1 MPINPALLSWSLH
14 ALTNRHGTERPK
26 SRYIAATGP
35 LHTRAHLGMTR
46 AELSRCSE
54 ECTGHAGD
62 RAQIGTRVPERVKLR
77 ADRRHGPPAARR
89 SSLCPSRGWPRL
101 DEEPVKACRADLRV
115 RPEPVTLD
123 PRRRAPS
130 GRAADDRGAED
141 RGAGE
146 LAPPLLGVV
155 LSVAGHDE
163 VLVSVDELAHDVE
176 VPRVHRGLGEYAEDD
191 LARVGHRIAAEDL
204 RRRPPARR
212 RVEVDRGEHLV
223 AEGDALP
230 VDLDGLCARH
240 GLRRPPVV
248 QVGDGL
254 GVTAEIQ
261 NISSSKMRWLSNWVI
276 DQPEGLP
283 AAPGRAGRGWA
294 VRPPG
299 EGGRRSSVDRVQS
312 ARRAAHGRCRGA
324 RRAGRSP
331 RRGAAPRRG
340 HC

>member
-35 LHTRAHLGMTR
+35 LHTRAHLGMSR

-62 RAQIGTRVPERVKLR
+62 RAQIGTRVPERVKLMAAGMRVCRGPPVQRSDLGADQGAKLR

-176 VPRVHRGLGEYAEDD
+176 VPACTEVSVSTQRTTSRVSDIESPPKTSAGGHQRGGASRSTV
-191 LARVGHRIAAEDL
+191 ASTSSL
-204 RRRPPARR
+204 RA
-212 RVEVDRGEHLV
+212 
-223 AEGDALP
+223 
-230 VDLDGLCARH
+230 
-240 GLRRPPVV
+240 
-248 QVGDGL
+248 
-254 GVTAEIQ
+254 
-261 NISSSKMRWLSNWVI
+261 MRY
-276 DQPEGLP
+276 
-283 AAPGRAGRGWA
+283 R
-294 VRPPG
+294 
-299 EGGRRSSVDRVQS
+299 
-312 ARRAAHGRCRGA
+312 
-324 RRAGRSP
+324 
-331 RRGAAPRRG
+331 
-340 HC
+340 